1 MLSNPL
7 RRAGTLVG
15 VLSLLAVAGPVA
27 SAAAI
32 EPTSRITSP
41 TSPTYALYN
50 EGESSPP
57 AAFTVKGTTTISG
70 EVALRCYF
78 PGAKTES
85 YDTLAENVE
94 VKGGEFSAEIQPKVL
109 YRGAC
114 VLRAVPVTNK
124 ENLPPGTTAAEEAA
138 SFKGPLLFSSRFGLH
153 SEEGL
158 TTGYY
163 LESHALAGYF
173 LVEPLGT
180 CGLADSYLYAP
191 ETETLSEELF
201 FCDAALFDRNYPT
214 SGGPTRSEL
223 QIDGANAYSPA
234 AAREVAEEVKAP
246 ISGTPQTTVTESFNA
261 ATGAAT
267 IKELDPIVKCSPETV
282 YPPTAK
288 SCTSFAATGVEL
300 ERTWETGEGNH
311 IAWVTDTWRST
322 DGAAHSLSAL
332 YAQELAGEVKAGG
345 AFKFPGAS
353 TYSTTST
360 GQSVSIPAGPGA
372 IYYTQDAATP
382 ATGDGVHPQG
392 AILYDTPPAG
402 PAGFNVGSG
411 HSELS
416 LFEMP
421 YQAAIPAGGSYTLH
435 MAFVQAY
442 ALAEVEALAKKASE
456 RFPASPGPSL
466 SIAAPANGTTVSAPN
481 VAVSGTLTD
490 PRPITSFTVDGQP
503 VSVGSGGAWSTSVPL
518 LAGANTVRAL
528 ATDQAGLS
536 AEKTVSVTYAPVPPV
551 AHASQV
557 GSASGA
563 NGEVRFTIL
572 CTGPA
577 GTSCELESTVSTVEK
592 TRHGRLVAVSARRH
606 AHGSRSTTVTVG
618 SSKVTIPAG
627 QRVTVAIALNATGVS
642 LLTRFGAL
650 PVHLAVVLV
659 SSGHRS
665 TVIAQ
670 NLTVIPHHRKHRHHR
685 RHHRR

>member
-1 MLSNPL
+1 MARSRCRLSIA
-7 RRAGTLVG
+7 R
-15 VLSLLAVAGPVA
+15 GPI
-27 SAAAI
+27 AAI
-32 EPTSRITSP
+32 AIAASV
-41 TSPTYALYN
+41 A
-50 EGESSPP
+50 

-78 PGAKTES
+78 PGASTES
-85 YDTLAENVE
+85 FDTLAENVE

-114 VLRAVPVTNK
+114 VLRAVPVTDK
-124 ENLPPGTTAAEEAA
+124 ENLPPGIKAAEEAA
-138 SFKGPLLFSSRFGLH
+138 SFKGPLIFSSRFGLH

-158 TTGYY
+158 TTAYDFQ
-163 LESHALAGYF
+163 SHALAGY
-173 LVEPLGT
+173 LNIESLGT
-180 CGLADSYLYAP
+180 CGLANSYLYAP

-201 FCDAALFDRNYPT
+201 FCDAALFDRNLPT
-214 SGGPTRSEL
+214 SGKPTRSEL
-223 QIDGANAYSPA
+223 QIDGANTYSPA

-246 ISGTPQTTVTESFNA
+246 ISGTPQTTVTESFDP

-300 ERTWETGEGNH
+300 ERTWETGEGDH
-311 IAWVTDTWRST
+311 TAWVTDTWRST

-332 YAQELAGEVKAGG
+332 YAQELAGEEKAGG

-353 TYSTTST
+353 TYSTTVT

-372 IYYTQDAATP
+372 IYYKEDATMP

-392 AILYDTPPAG
+392 AILYDTPPTG

-411 HSELS
+411 HSEFS

-421 YQAAIPAGGSYTLH
+421 YQATIPAGGSYTQH

-466 SIAAPANGTTVSAPN
+466 SITAPANGTTVSTPN
-481 VAVSGTLTD
+481 VTVSGTLAD
-490 PRPITSFTVDGQP
+490 PRVITSFKVDGHP
-503 VSVGSGGAWSTSVPL
+503 VSVGVGGAWSTSVA
-518 LAGANTVRAL
+518 LAEGANTITAVAE
-528 ATDQAGLS
+528 DQAGLL
-536 AEKTVSVTYAPVPPV
+536 AEKTVSVTYTPVPPV

-557 GSASGA
+557 GGASGA

-572 CTGPA
+572 CSGAA
-577 GTSCELESTVSTVEK
+577 GTSCELESTVTTVEK
-592 TRHGRLVAVSARRH
+592 TRHGRLVAVAARRH
-606 AHGSRSTTVTVG
+606 AHGNRSTTVTVG

-627 QRVTVAIALNATGVS
+627 QRVTVAIALNATGTS
-642 LLTRFGAL
+642 LLARFGAL

-670 NLTVIPHHRKHRHHR
+670 NLTVTTHHR
-685 RHHRR
+685 RHRRHRHHHRH